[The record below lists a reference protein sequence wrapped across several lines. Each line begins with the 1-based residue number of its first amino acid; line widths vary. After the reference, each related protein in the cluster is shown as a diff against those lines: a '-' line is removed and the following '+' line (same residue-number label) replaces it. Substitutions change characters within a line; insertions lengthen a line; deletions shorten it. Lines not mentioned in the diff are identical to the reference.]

1 MSPAAPAVRL
11 HPRTV
16 IRKAVA
22 ALLLG
27 KTAAGEN
34 VFTSRTGAFMSR
46 ELPAIAVYTT
56 DEAVDD
62 GETSPRRYTRNPDV
76 VVQLVVEADK
86 HLDDVLDALALEVED
101 ILLPNPIWGGVAEDS
116 LLIKAS
122 TFLTSDG
129 RTDYACHELTF
140 RAEYE
145 TRPGLLEE
153 PSLDDF
159 RVGHT
164 AYRRNTPDG
173 PVVIAEDE
181 ITLPTQTTE

>member
-22 ALLLG
+22 ALLIG
-27 KTAAGEN
+27 NTAAGQN

-46 ELPAIAVYTT
+46 ELPAIAIYTT

-76 VVQLVVEADK
+76 VVQLVAEVDK
-86 HLDDVLDALALEVED
+86 NIDDVLDAFALEVED
-101 ILLPNPIWGGVAEDS
+101 ILLPNPIWCGVAEDS
-116 LLIKAS
+116 VLIKAS
-122 TFLTSDG
+122 TFLAGDG
-129 RTDYACHELTF
+129 RTELGCHELTF

-145 TRPGLLEE
+145 TRPGLLIESRLE
-153 PSLDDF
+153 DF
-159 RVGHT
+159 RTAHT
-164 AYRRNTPDG
+164 AYTRDTPDG
-173 PVVIAEDE
+173 PEVIAEDE